1 MILLLDLDS
10 TLIAE
15 EGCNTLAHW
24 KGVGQEVEDITNQ
37 TMNGTMDFNTA
48 FPKKLELIRPSHEDL
63 DKLWWFLLDYLSEE
77 WKEVIYRLQD
87 QWVIV
92 WILSQWYIRSS
103 LPVAKLL
110 RIPSEWVLALDFHHH
125 ATWEFE
131 GLDMSQDLMYYD
143 GKRRVIEK
151 LRSSYP
157 DKKIVF
163 SGDSLWDYESG
174 QIADLFVA
182 YTGVVA
188 RPKVTAIAQYVAI
201 TPEEL
206 YTYITDTFTL

>member
-1 MILLLDLDS
+1 MEEIKMEEYKKRLLIEFSEL
-10 TLIAE
+10 
-15 EGCNTLAHW
+15 NT
-24 KGVGQEVEDITNQ
+24 KKN
-37 TMNGTMDFNTA
+37 
-48 FPKKLELIRPSHEDL
+48 KLEEFIGTI
-63 DKLWWFLLDYLSEE
+63 K
-77 WKEVIYRLQD
+77 
-87 QWVIV
+87 
-92 WILSQWYIRSS
+92 
-103 LPVAKLL
+103 
-110 RIPSEWVLALDFHHH
+110 
-125 ATWEFE
+125 FE

-188 RPKVTAIAQYVAI
+188 RPKVTAIAQYVAS